1 MRRWAGF
8 FFVVSAVA
16 LVTGFVTGDLG
27 HAPPASVA
35 GVDLLVREGGGKSG
49 DGWGSLIAA
58 GASALIGLVLLLLR
72 TRGDQ
77 QSNTV
82 KNPVQPKG

>member
-8 FFVVSAVA
+8 FFGLSAVLLA
-16 LVTGFVTGDLG
+16 GRLLTGDSG
-27 HAPPASVA
+27 QAADQAGSV
-35 GVDLLVREGGGKSG
+35 VDMLVRKAES

-77 QSNTV
+77 QSDAV